1 VVVKISEIDCAV
13 ILAGGKGT
21 RLKPLTTNKPKP
33 LVKVALTPMID
44 FAIRQIV
51 DTGVKKIVIA
61 VKYLGEQIRDYVTD
75 KYSSEDLE
83 IIIPD
88 MEPVGTA
95 DAVRLVSDIIEGDF
109 IVSMADI
116 VSNLP
121 LQKMIDFFYST
132 DAYATISLKN
142 IDFPTKK
149 FGVILLDKEQNIEIF
164 LEKPKP
170 EEMLFTTIAF
180 AYRPV
185 SEFHLNLVNTGV
197 YIFKNRVLEILENFK
212 DINDF
217 GQDLFPYL
225 LQEKFKINGYVDEYY
240 WMDCG
245 NIRSYLWANWDIL
258 RGFVEGI
265 TPPGKNVNGI
275 WKGENVDISP
285 TAKIIPPVVFGNN
298 ITVEDNVTIG
308 PYSVIDDDVNVR
320 AKSIIDHSVIWK
332 SSDIGSDSFVEKS
345 VICDNVK
352 IEKMRKVIN
361 YSAID

>member
-1 VVVKISEIDCAV
+1 MIKISKIDCAV

-33 LVKVALTPMID
+33 LVQVALTPMID
-44 FAIRQIV
+44 FAIRQIIK
-51 DTGVKKIVIA
+51 TGVKKIVIA
-61 VKYLGEQIRDYVTD
+61 VKYLGEQIRDYVTE

-88 MEPVGTA
+88 MDPVGTA

-116 VSNLP
+116 VSNMS

-132 DAYATISLKN
+132 DSYATISLKN

-170 EEMLFTTIAF
+170 EEMLFTTLAF

-185 SEFHLNLVNTGV
+185 SEFHQNLVNTGV
-197 YIFKNRVLEILENFK
+197 YIFKHKVLEILENFK

-225 LQEKFKINGYVDEYY
+225 LQEKFKINGYVDDYY

-245 NIRSYLWANWDIL
+245 NVRSYLWANWDIL

-265 TPPGKNVNGI
+265 IPPGDNINGI
-275 WKGENVDISP
+275 WRGENVIISKS
-285 TAKIIPPVVFGNN
+285 ANIIPPVVFGNN
-298 ITVEDNVTIG
+298 IEVEDNVTIG
-308 PYSVIDDDVNVR
+308 PFTIVDDNVKVR
-320 AKSIIDHSVIWK
+320 ANSTIDHSVIWK
-332 SSDIGSDSFVEKS
+332 YSEIGSGSFIEKS
-345 VICDNVK
+345 VICEKVK

-361 YSAID
+361 YSAIE